1 MRIAYKNAREWSDNM
16 IDYRKLTAAMI
27 AGVITIFTMTG
38 CSMPWQKSSTG
49 NTSDIQGGTV
59 ENPVETGDSSTS
71 LEFDAEDL
79 DASYNESNCTKITLS
94 GNSASVNGNGATAEN
109 AAVTITSSGTY
120 LLSGTL
126 SEGSIKVSSSD
137 NGTVRLIFDGVD
149 ISNSSQAP
157 VVVETAK
164 KVIITLADGTTNT
177 VTDSARQSAEDEDY
191 SGAISSKEDMVIN
204 GTGTLIVNAG
214 YRNGI
219 KSSDDLEIVS
229 GNFKVTSAEDGII
242 GKDLLEIMDGDFTID
257 AGCDG
262 MKSTYDTDTSKG
274 NVIITGGNFNI
285 KSENDGIQSENI
297 LSITGGTFNIVTG
310 EGAAAS
316 VSKSNESGM
325 TGGSRFGGDFN
336 FGNSSSDTDTES
348 IKGIK
353 AVNAIYIT
361 EGTYILDC
369 EDDGIHSN
377 GTVLISGGNLTISS
391 GDDGIHAD
399 EVVQLDGGTV
409 DINTSYEGIEGTQ
422 ITING
427 GDISVMAS
435 DDGLN
440 ASNGDSTGSAAPGG
454 MGAGANSA
462 SGSSGSSIMLNINGG
477 NLFVNAGGDG
487 LDSNGSASVS
497 SGNVIVLGPTDSGN
511 TALDFE
517 NEFTFSGGTLMAFGS
532 SGMLETPTGTSNGC
546 CIVAAFT
553 SQSAGTEFSLKDSS
567 GNTVLSYTPSK
578 SYSAAIVYSEEI
590 KSGSVYTLSAG
601 SVSQSITAN
610 EGVTTSGVSG
620 GMGGFNGG
628 GAAGGNG
635 GNAGAVPGGRR

>member
-49 NTSDIQGGTV
+49 NTSDIQGVTV

-126 SEGSIKVSSSD
+126 SEGSIKVSSAD
-137 NGTVRLIFDGVD
+137 NGTARLIFDGVD

-242 GKDLLEIMDGDFTID
+242 GKDLLGIMDGDFTID

-285 KSENDGIQSENI
+285 KSEN
-297 LSITGGTFNIVTG
+297 
-310 EGAAAS
+310 
-316 VSKSNESGM
+316 
-325 TGGSRFGGDFN
+325 
-336 FGNSSSDTDTES
+336 
-348 IKGIK
+348 
-353 AVNAIYIT
+353 
-361 EGTYILDC
+361 
-369 EDDGIHSN
+369 DGIHSN

-532 SGMLETPTGTSNGC
+532 SGMLETPTGASNGC

>member
-49 NTSDIQGGTV
+49 NTSDIQGVTV

-126 SEGSIKVSSSD
+126 SEGSIKVSSAD
-137 NGTVRLIFDGVD
+137 NGTARLIFDGVD

-242 GKDLLEIMDGDFTID
+242 GKDLLGIMDGDFTID

-285 KSENDGIQSENI
+285 KSEN
-297 LSITGGTFNIVTG
+297 
-310 EGAAAS
+310 
-316 VSKSNESGM
+316 
-325 TGGSRFGGDFN
+325 
-336 FGNSSSDTDTES
+336 
-348 IKGIK
+348 
-353 AVNAIYIT
+353 
-361 EGTYILDC
+361 
-369 EDDGIHSN
+369 DGIHSN

-440 ASNGDSTGSAAPGG
+440 ASNGDSTGSALRAVWEPAQTAPQ
-454 MGAGANSA
+454 ARQAA
-462 SGSSGSSIMLNINGG
+462 
-477 NLFVNAGGDG
+477 
-487 LDSNGSASVS
+487 
-497 SGNVIVLGPTDSGN
+497 VLCLIS
-511 TALDFE
+511 TA
-517 NEFTFSGGTLMAFGS
+517 
-532 SGMLETPTGTSNGC
+532 
-546 CIVAAFT
+546 
-553 SQSAGTEFSLKDSS
+553 
-567 GNTVLSYTPSK
+567 
-578 SYSAAIVYSEEI
+578 EI
-590 KSGSVYTLSAG
+590 
-601 SVSQSITAN
+601 
-610 EGVTTSGVSG
+610 
-620 GMGGFNGG
+620 FF
-628 GAAGGNG
+628 
-635 GNAGAVPGGRR
+635 